1 MSPPPTTMPPGVA
14 VDLPG
19 RGRTWVYDS
28 GPAPGQAAVLL
39 LHGWTSTAALNWN
52 RAFPALAEHYRV
64 VALDHRGH
72 GRGIRSPR
80 PFRLQD
86 CADDAA
92 SLAQELGLGRVILV
106 GYSMG
111 GPVGMYTWRRHPE
124 AVEGLVLCATAA
136 EFAAR
141 RFFSGRLG
149 SASYGLSLALSAVPA
164 DLRRQWLGA
173 LLRSRGP
180 AGDGERWVRGEWER
194 HDPAA
199 LVQAGI
205 ALGRFDAT
213 TWVGAVDVPTAV
225 VVTTLDERVV
235 PARQWQLAESIPGAG
250 SFPVAAGHLACAEA
264 PRLFNSALLAACR
277 SVQEAP
283 SPAVEPSA

>member
-1 MSPPPTTMPPGVA
+1 MA
-14 VDLPG
+14 VGLPG
-19 RGRTWVYDS
+19 RGQTWVYDT
-28 GPAPGQAAVLL
+28 GPAPDRPTVML
-39 LHGWTSTAALNWN
+39 LHGWTSTAALNWT
-52 RAFPALAEHYRV
+52 RAFPALAERYRV

-92 SLAQELGLGRVILV
+92 ALAGVLGLGPVIV
-106 GYSMG
+106 AGYSMG
-111 GPVGMYTWRRHPE
+111 GPVAMYTWRRHPE

-141 RFFSGRLG
+141 RFFSGRIG
-149 SASYGLSLALSAVPA
+149 TASYGLSLALSAVPA
-164 DLRRQWLGA
+164 DLRRHWLGA
-173 LLRSRGP
+173 ILRNRVP
-180 AGDGERWVRGEWER
+180 AGEVEPWVREEWER

-199 LVQAGI
+199 LVQAGV

-213 TWVGAVDVPTAV
+213 TWIGEVDVPTAV
-225 VVTTLDERVV
+225 VVTTLDERVA
-235 PARQWQLAESIPGAG
+235 PARQWQLAQSIPSAG

-277 SVQEAP
+277 SVQAAP
-283 SPAVEPSA
+283 SPAVESGA